1 MPTEITA
8 LLGNIIAQ
16 LPLVALVSYLWYND
30 RKDKMKDIAF
40 LRSENKKQ
48 EEILERFVKSMDK
61 LAVSHFPGTEKAEAQ
76 ATDKMIEATTEKAN
90 TAMNKFENSLR
101 ELNDIIQRR
110 RNEEDKP
117 NDKKMAARAD

>member
-61 LAVSHFPGTEKAEAQ
+61 LAVSLELIK
-76 ATDKMIEATTEKAN
+76 DR
-90 TAMNKFENSLR
+90 LR
-101 ELNDIIQRR
+101 
-110 RNEEDKP
+110 
-117 NDKKMAARAD
+117 